1 MTFRYVLTDIFNMV
15 DTDMNNL
22 LSREEFSQYSQRTG
36 DDEVGDEEWNVVKGT
51 VINSR
56 SGGSS
61 DTVTNTVS

>member
-1 MTFRYVLTDIFNMV
+1 
-15 DTDMNNL
+15 MNNL